1 MAWARGLPVWREPRA
16 LQPPVRPER
25 PVLEPTLEEL
35 RMLEQTARSR
45 EERLFPPSAC
55 FHLPAAV
62 ERAGWFP
69 RPFFFVR
76 SGVITAA
83 KRFGKVHF

>member
-35 RMLEQTARSR
+35 QILEQTARQSR
-45 EERLFPPSAC
+45 EALFSPPWVC
-55 FHLPAAV
+55 FHLPAAA

-69 RPFFFVR
+69 RPFF
-76 SGVITAA
+76 S
-83 KRFGKVHF
+83 FGLAL

>member
-1 MAWARGLPVWREPRA
+1 
-16 LQPPVRPER
+16 
-25 PVLEPTLEEL
+25 
-35 RMLEQTARSR
+35 
-45 EERLFPPSAC
+45 
-55 FHLPAAV
+55 V